1 MQLITS
7 LITALEGKDPYTQG
21 HTLRVSHYALKVATQ
36 LKLSDPEK
44 EMLRKGSLLH
54 DLGKIATPD
63 VILHKKGKLTK
74 EEFDIMKQHE
84 LFSAKILAPIEE
96 FHAIIPF
103 VIYHHENFD
112 GSGYPRGLAKEDIPL
127 GARIIAVADVFD
139 ALTTKRDYKPAF
151 SVPDAIAELE
161 KMKGKKLDPN

>member
-1 MQLITS
+1 EPQQDFLSTLSRDAEEKNRELLSAIGQIKKQEKKSKEAYLQLITS

-127 GARIIAVADVFD
+127 G
-139 ALTTKRDYKPAF
+139 
-151 SVPDAIAELE
+151 
-161 KMKGKKLDPN
+161 